1 MKRGPHSRESKSLS
15 IANLLDKVRS
25 VFTRINSQRQSR
37 WITLS
42 DSLMS
47 ALAMFSLKS
56 PSLLA
61 FDEGKVEPT
70 VEANLKTLFKV
81 AEVPSDTYMREVL
94 DDINPRELRD
104 CYLSIFH
111 EAQRGK
117 LLERYEYLGGYLCLV
132 DGTEIFHSEE
142 VHCKSCCQKK
152 HQDGRVTYHH
162 QILGAVLAKPGL
174 SQVIPLCPEPIT
186 KQDGAVKND
195 CERNAF
201 SRLLHDTKKEH
212 PRLKLTFCSDALSAN
227 APHINE
233 LKAFGYDFLIVVKSE
248 GNKSLFEFVKGITR
262 EANMTVEG
270 NRYRFRYVNEVPIND
285 AKNAPAVNFIEC
297 EWVEIEGKREK
308 RGRCGWVT
316 SHKITDNNLYELMRG
331 GRARWKVENET
342 FNTLKNQGYQFEHN
356 FGHGKKNLHTVFALL
371 MMLAFLI
378 DQIQEAACGLFQ
390 EALKGMKSR
399 RAFWERLR
407 SFFNVYVIESWSDLY
422 EAMQQRLKFRGN
434 KLNPNTS

>member
-1 MKRGPHSRESKSLS
+1 
-15 IANLLDKVRS
+15 
-25 VFTRINSQRQSR
+25 
-37 WITLS
+37 
-42 DSLMS
+42 
-47 ALAMFSLKS
+47 
-56 PSLLA
+56 
-61 FDEGKVEPT
+61 
-70 VEANLKTLFKV
+70 
-81 AEVPSDTYMREVL
+81 
-94 DDINPRELRD
+94 
-104 CYLSIFH
+104 
-111 EAQRGK
+111 
-117 LLERYEYLGGYLCLV
+117 
-132 DGTEIFHSEE
+132 
-142 VHCKSCCQKK
+142 
-152 HQDGRVTYHH
+152 VTYHH

-201 SRLLHDTKKEH
+201 SWLLHDTKKEH